1 MSLEW
6 YYTLQDEHTKAWGA
20 YSTSTRWFGLRVDII
35 SAIFVGIVAF
45 TAIPL
50 ANGEYAVQ
58 DMFYEI
64 VIILA

>member
-35 SAIFVGIVAF
+35 SAVFVGIVAF

-50 ANGEYAVQ
+50 SDCEYFKVV
-58 DMFYEI
+58 YT
-64 VIILA
+64 

>member
-1 MSLEW
+1 M
-6 YYTLQDEHTKAWGA
+6 
-20 YSTSTRWFGLRVDII
+20 DII